1 MLEIKADLHCHT
13 THSDGSYTPLEL
25 IQQAKKI
32 GLNALSITDHDAISA
47 YEEVACLPQDE
58 IRILPGVELS
68 TTFGETQIHVL
79 GYAFDPN
86 AKVLQEFCQACRKHR
101 IERNKEILDKLW
113 NIGIRVEEKDI
124 VKSDDL
130 RTAYGRPHIAKGM
143 IDKGYV
149 ATIQEAFRKYIGEG
163 KPCYVPGKKYSVEEA
178 IEAIHASSGFAVI
191 AHPHLIYT
199 KKVLNELLKCQFDG
213 LEAYYCRFDAGVD
226 EKWAV
231 LAKERG
237 LFTTGGSD
245 FHGSTRPVVKLGCK
259 LDPAEVFLCM
269 WDHFQKIGTS

>member
-1 MLEIKADLHCHT
+1 MSEIRADLHCHT

-25 IQQAKKI
+25 IQLAKKI
-32 GLNALSITDHDAISA
+32 GLNGLSITDHDAISA
-47 YEEVACLPQDE
+47 YEELASVPQDE
-58 IRILPGVELS
+58 IRLLPGVELS
-68 TTFGETQIHVL
+68 TTLGETQIHVL
-79 GYAFDPN
+79 GYAFDPQ

-124 VKSDDL
+124 VKADDL

-163 KPCYVPGKKYSVEEA
+163 KSCYVPGKKYSVEEA
-178 IEAIHASSGFAVI
+178 IEAIHASGGLAVI

-199 KKVLNELLKCQFDG
+199 KKVLNDLLKCPFDG
-213 LEAYYCRFDAGVD
+213 LEAYYCRFDPRVD
-226 EKWAV
+226 EKWV
-231 LAKERG
+231 KLAQDKG

-245 FHGSTRPVVKLGCK
+245 FHGSTRPEVKLGSKCA
-259 LDPAEVFLCM
+259 PEAVFLTL
-269 WDHFQKIGTS
+269 WDHFQNNIRK